1 MNLPAKNLIIE
12 GKVKKVYQSE
22 KTNEVLINHQDK
34 VTAGNGLYKDCMLGK
49 GNINAKISSIMFKH
63 LEEAGLSTHF
73 IELDE
78 SNPWNIMRCKK
89 VDIIPLEVVVRNV
102 AAGSI
107 VRETNI
113 EKGYKFSRPI
123 VEFYLKDDSKNDP
136 LLTQERLSLMGFEE
150 RYATSFLKVQALNVN
165 KVIEKVFSNI
175 GLNLIDFKLE
185 FGFDS
190 EGRIL
195 IADEITPDGCRLW
208 IKDTEESM
216 DKDLYREEGY
226 NSTIM
231 SLRVITN
238 KYEKIMVDL
247 ENDNSWY

>member
-1 MNLPAKNLIIE
+1 MNLPARNLIIE

-22 KTNEVLINHQDK
+22 KTNEVLINYQDK

-63 LEEAGLSTHF
+63 LEEAGLGTHF

-78 SNPWNIMRCKK
+78 SNTIFL
-89 VDIIPLEVVVRNV
+89 DGTESFIPLEVVVRNV

-113 EKGYKFSRPI
+113 EKGYKFSRPM

-208 IKDTEESM
+208 VKDTEESM

-238 KYEKIMVDL
+238 KYEKIMMDL